1 MMICQVTG
9 SLVCS
14 SRIDGLKYTVF
25 RVVRDALGKPQAATD
40 PVGAKEGDWVFLTT
54 GTAARFAAGDYDV
67 LTDLTICGVIDQWP
81 PAEVDAS
88 LSAGSQ
94 Q

>member
-14 SRIDGLKYTVF
+14 SRIDGLKCTVF

-40 PVGAKEGDWVFLTT
+40 PVGAKDGDWVFLTT

-81 PAEVDAS
+81 PADIDDCQS
-88 LSAGSQ
+88 PGSQ

>member
-1 MMICQVTG
+1 MICQVTG

-25 RVVRDALGKPQAATD
+25 RVVRDAFGKPQAATD
-40 PVGAKEGDWVFLTT
+40 PVGAKDGDWVFLAT
-54 GTAARFAAGDYDV
+54 GTAARFAAGDYNV

-81 PAEVDAS
+81 PADIGDCQS
-88 LSAGSQ
+88 PGSQ

>member
-40 PVGAKEGDWVFLTT
+40 PVGAKDGDWVFFTIFT
-54 GTAARFAAGDYDV
+54 SARFAAGDYDV

-81 PAEVDAS
+81 PADIDDCQS
-88 LSAGSQ
+88 PGSQ

>member
-1 MMICQVTG
+1 
-9 SLVCS
+9 
-14 SRIDGLKYTVF
+14 
-25 RVVRDALGKPQAATD
+25 
-40 PVGAKEGDWVFLTT
+40 VFLTT

-81 PAEVDAS
+81 PADIDDCQS
-88 LSAGSQ
+88 PGSQ

>member
-1 MMICQVTG
+1 MICQVTG

-25 RVVRDALGKPQAATD
+25 RVVRDALGTRQAATD
-40 PVGAKEGDWVFLTT
+40 PVGAKDGDWVFLAT
-54 GTAARFAAGDYDV
+54 GTAARFAAGDYNV

-81 PAEVDAS
+81 PVDIGDCQS
-88 LSAGSQ
+88 PGSQ

>member
-40 PVGAKEGDWVFLTT
+40 PVGAEDGDWVFLTT
-54 GTAARFAAGDYDV
+54 GTAARFAAGDYNV

-81 PAEVDAS
+81 PADIDDCQS
-88 LSAGSQ
+88 PGSQ